1 MSLFKLITN
10 VYFVVV
16 TITMLYSFYL
26 AIYKKITLRQK
37 YFYLYIS
44 LVFLCDVFGYFIRVY
59 FKIDQFYPYFTFLI
73 LHVAYFGYFYYLEF
87 QNTNF
92 KISSIIISVI
102 SIILII
108 GIQVNSNSLILSPE
122 IFIVYIFYNILV
134 GLIWFLYIINNIDDI
149 SITSKQSFWISIA
162 LIFWSVFGMLRYIPI
177 YSLFKV
183 DREFLKTINTAF
195 SFVNV
200 ATYIIYIKALKCTG
214 YNVLRNFNYLKNK

>member
-1 MSLFKLITN
+1 MILFKIIKN
-10 VYFVVV
+10 IYFVVV

-26 AIYKKITLRQK
+26 AIFKKITLRQK

-44 LVFLCDVFGYFIRVY
+44 LVFLCDVFGYFIRVN
-59 FKIDQFYPYFTFLI
+59 FKIDQFYPYFTFI
-73 LHVAYFGYFYYLEF
+73 VLHVAYFGYFYYLEF

-92 KISSIIISVI
+92 KISSIIISLI

-108 GIQVNSNSLILSPE
+108 GIQVKSNSLILSPE

-183 DREFLKTINTAF
+183 DEEFLNTTNTVF
-195 SFVNV
+195 GFVNV